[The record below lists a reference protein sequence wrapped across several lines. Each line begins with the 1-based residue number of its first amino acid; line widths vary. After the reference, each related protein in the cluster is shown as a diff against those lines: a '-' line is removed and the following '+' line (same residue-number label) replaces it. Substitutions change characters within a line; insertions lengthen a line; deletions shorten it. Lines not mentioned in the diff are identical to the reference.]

1 MLAAPGPG
9 TIGRVSSVRSRPF
22 RALWMSSAC
31 ANLGDGLMVAGL
43 PLLAA
48 ARFRD
53 PGAVGAVGACWAAGW
68 PVAALPAGTLLDRF
82 PRARLIR
89 TADALRGAALAAL
102 VTALGLDSLTLPLL
116 CALAFAVSVGQVV
129 HDLGAGSL
137 VPAIVGREDYD
148 RANSRLFGTETTLN
162 EFVGP
167 PLAGVLF
174 GAGATLVFASAT
186 GAFLMAAGLLLL
198 VPSRARPTAPPERSS
213 AWREASAGVRFV
225 IRHPVL
231 RRISALVA
239 VNAAAWDAWAA
250 LFVLYAVAP
259 GPLGLSS
266 AGYGVLLALLGAG
279 GLIGAIVAPA
289 LTSRIGPARV
299 LAIGALGTV
308 VFLVTPA
315 LAVATPPV
323 ALAIVIAG
331 VGSGTWNVLVASLRQ
346 RVIPEPM
353 LGRATAAARLMGWG
367 PRPLGA
373 AAAGGLAAATDV
385 RTAMA
390 VIGLASLLNTALLWP
405 GLARAFAADPEA
417 VPERAA
423 A

>member
-1 MLAAPGPG
+1 
-9 TIGRVSSVRSRPF
+9 
-22 RALWMSSAC
+22 
-31 ANLGDGLMVAGL
+31 MVAGL

-68 PVAALPAGTLLDRF
+68 PVAALPAGALLDRL

-102 VTALGLDSLTLPLL
+102 VTALALDALTLPLL

-137 VPAIVGREDYD
+137 VPAIVGREDYE

-174 GAGATLVFASAT
+174 GVGATLMFATAA
-186 GAFLMAAGLLLL
+186 GACLMAAGLLLL
-198 VPSRARPTAPPERSS
+198 VPSGARPTRPREKSS
-213 AWREASAGVRFV
+213 AWREAGAGMRFV

-315 LAVATPPV
+315 LAVATAPV
-323 ALAIVIAG
+323 ALAIAIAG
-331 VGSGTWNVLVASLRQ
+331 IGSGTWNVLVASLRQ
-346 RVIPEPM
+346 RVIPAPM
-353 LGRATAAARLMGWG
+353 LGRASAAARLMGWG

-390 VIGLASLLNTALLWP
+390 VIGFVSLLNTALLWP

-417 VPERAA
+417 VPVRAA

>member
-1 MLAAPGPG
+1 
-9 TIGRVSSVRSRPF
+9 
-22 RALWMSSAC
+22 MSSAC

-68 PVAALPAGTLLDRF
+68 PVAALPAGALLDRL

-89 TADALRGAALAAL
+89 AADALRGAALAAL
-102 VTALGLDSLTLPLL
+102 VTALALDALTLPLL

-137 VPAIVGREDYD
+137 VPAIVGREDYE

-167 PLAGVLF
+167 PLAGILF
-174 GAGATLVFASAT
+174 GVGTALVFATAA
-186 GAFLMAAGLLLL
+186 GACLMAAGLLLL
-198 VPSRARPTAPPERSS
+198 VPSAPRPARGSDPPGRLDAEPVASETPRRSGGTVL
-213 AWREASAGVRFV
+213 REAGAGVRFV
-225 IRHPVL
+225 LRHPVL

-266 AGYGVLLALLGAG
+266 AGYGVLLALLGVG

-315 LAVATPPV
+315 LAVATAPV
-323 ALAIVIAG
+323 ALAIAIAG
-331 VGSGTWNVLVASLRQ
+331 IGSGTWNVLVASLRQ
-346 RVIPEPM
+346 RVIPAPM
-353 LGRATAAARLMGWG
+353 LGRASAAARLMGWG

-405 GLARAFAADPEA
+405 GLARAFAADPDA